1 MIVMIEKSV
10 YLQLMI
16 VDVLNDYYYVMI
28 VVLFQYYLPV
38 RHQTKVD
45 AE

>member
-1 MIVMIEKSV
+1 MIVMIEMSV

-28 VVLFQYYLPV
+28 VVLFRYYLPV
-38 RHQTKVD
+38 HHQTKVD
-45 AE
+45 VE

>member
-1 MIVMIEKSV
+1 MIAMIEMSE

-28 VVLFQYYLPV
+28 VVLF
-38 RHQTKVD
+38 R
-45 AE
+45 